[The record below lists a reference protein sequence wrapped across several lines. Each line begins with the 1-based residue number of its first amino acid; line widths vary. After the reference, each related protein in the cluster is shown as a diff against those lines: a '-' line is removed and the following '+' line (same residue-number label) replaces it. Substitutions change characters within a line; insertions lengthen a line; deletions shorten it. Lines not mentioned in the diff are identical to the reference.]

1 MVSLKNHPQH
11 QKGQIK
17 LQLMQIIKEFQLD
30 LQILELSVKKHPSK
44 KKLNFYLKVIKVPTK
59 ITTQQAKIAEKIPV
73 LIKIDFL
80 LVILREIFKFE
91 RRI

>member
-1 MVSLKNHPQH
+1 L
-11 QKGQIK
+11 
-17 LQLMQIIKEFQLD
+17 
-30 LQILELSVKKHPSK
+30 VKKHPSK
-44 KKLNFYLKVIKVPTK
+44 KKLIFYLKVIKVPTK